1 MKLQPKFLFP
11 YLCVSVIESLKCVCD
26 KVLHGAVAG
35 VMCPEEHL
43 RVPVPGRALESLL
56 AAAGQDVPER
66 SAAER
71 SVSARGCAQLAVIY
85 APLS

>member
-11 YLCVSVIESLKCVCD
+11 YLCVSVIKSLKCVCD

-56 AAAGQDVPER
+56 AAAGQDV
-66 SAAER
+66 
-71 SVSARGCAQLAVIY
+71 RGAFPRGGV
-85 APLS
+85 PSWLSFMLL

>member
-11 YLCVSVIESLKCVCD
+11 YLCVSVIKSLKCVCD

-43 RVPVPGRALESLL
+43 RVPVPGRALES
-56 AAAGQDVPER
+56 APGRGGAGRPR
-66 SAAER
+66 ALR
-71 SVSARGCAQLAVIY
+71 C
-85 APLS
+85 